1 MGALLLFTAFAG
13 ITYMLV
19 SLDLPAD
26 TPLGQTT
33 YLYAADGKTQ
43 LAKLSS
49 GADRE
54 LVSLDRVPDVLVDA
68 VLASEDQHFFEHS
81 GLDPAGI
88 ARATWHD
95 LRNKGAGL
103 QGGSTIT
110 QQYVKNAYLTHERTI
125 WRKLKEAAYAVK
137 VERKYDKK
145 EILERYLNTIYFGRG
160 AYGVQAAS
168 RAYFSKNVDEL
179 DLPRAAYLAGLIRA
193 PEIADA
199 RVALPV
205 AEARREK
212 VLSNMVVTKAIT
224 PAQREAALVQPLVD
238 IENDD
243 ESLVIAKSDRDAFV
257 TGAADGTD
265 YFIDY
270 VRRQLIKTLGG
281 QTAYSGGLRVTTTLD
296 FDAQDDAYRAVY
308 GATLTRA
315 SDPAG
320 ALVAIDDQGR
330 IRAMVGGRNWNM
342 PPEECDR
349 FHCKVNL
356 AVGREGGG
364 SGRQPGS
371 TFKPILLAETV
382 KEGYSVESS
391 FPGPPKITIPKAS
404 NGADWNVT
412 NFDEASYGRVNLI
425 DATRNSVNTVYAQ
438 LAVAIGANRMR
449 DMAREL
455 GVKTPLKA
463 NNSLVLGT
471 GEVSVLDMAAAFST
485 FANRGVRI
493 EPRAILRIETAG
505 GTVIEDNEKPDRTRV
520 LDEED
525 ADVVNF
531 CLRQVVER
539 GSGTAAQVAGRSII
553 GKTGTTQ
560 AFGDAWFV
568 GATRKLTTAVW
579 MGFPEGNSKKMDD
592 VRGQE
597 VTGGSFPALIFKRF
611 MTAAAGKAEPFPTP
625 ESFGGRVLNSRVPYV
640 TPPSPSTSSVIKAGP
655 TTTGVKSSPAS
666 TAPAATVPAPTTTA
680 APPPPTTAQSPPT
693 TQRSRPT
700 VPGGSD

>member
-1 MGALLLFTAFAG
+1 MAALLLFTAIAG
-13 ITYMLV
+13 VTYMLV

-26 TPLGQTT
+26 VQSQLGQTT

-49 GADRE
+49 GSDRE

-88 ARATWHD
+88 LRATYYD
-95 LRNKGAGL
+95 IRNRGGAL

-110 QQYVKNAYLTHERTI
+110 QQYVKNAYLTSERTI

-137 VERKYDKK
+137 LERKFDKK
-145 EILERYLNTIYFGRG
+145 EILERYLNIIYFGRG

-168 RAYFSKNVDEL
+168 RSYFGMDVDEL
-179 DLPRAAYLAGLIRA
+179 DLPRASYLAGLIRA
-193 PEIADA
+193 PEVADA
-199 RVALPV
+199 RVHLDV
-205 AEARREK
+205 AEARRDK
-212 VLSNMVVTKAIT
+212 VLRNMVETRAIT
-224 PAQREAALVQPLVD
+224 PAQRLAAQSEPLVN
-238 IENDD
+238 IEHPD
-243 ESLVIAKSDRDAFV
+243 ESLVIEKAARDSFV
-257 TGAADGTD
+257 TGTSDGTD

-270 VRRQLIKTLGG
+270 VRRQLIESQGE
-281 QTAYSGGLRVTTTLD
+281 QVAFSGGLRVTTSLD

-308 GATLTRA
+308 GSTLTRA

-320 ALVAIDDQGR
+320 ALVAVDDQGR

-342 PPEECDR
+342 EPDECAR
-349 FHCKVNL
+349 TQCKVNL

-371 TFKPILLAETV
+371 TFKPVLLAETV
-382 KEGYSVESS
+382 REGYSVESA
-391 FPGPPKITIPKAS
+391 FPGPAKITIPKAS
-404 NGADWNVT
+404 NGADWNVA
-412 NFDEASYGRVNLI
+412 NFDDAAYGRVNLV

-438 LAVAIGANRMR
+438 LAVAIGANKMR
-449 DMAREL
+449 DMARDL
-455 GVKTPLKA
+455 GVKTPLRP

-493 EPRAILRIETAG
+493 EPRAILKIETAN
-505 GTVIEDNEKPDRTRV
+505 GTVIEDNEKPDRERV
-520 LDEED
+520 LDEQD

-539 GSGTAAQVAGRSII
+539 GSGTAALIPGKSLI

-579 MGFPEGNSKKMDD
+579 MGYPEGNSRKMDN
-592 VRGQE
+592 VRGKE
-597 VTGGSFPALIFKRF
+597 VTGGSLPAVIFKKF
-611 MTAAAGKAEPFPTP
+611 MAAAAGKADPFPTP
-625 ESFGGRVLNSRVPYV
+625 EDFGGRILNSRVPYS
-640 TPPSPSTSSVIKAGP
+640 TPALTPTTGAAKSGSSTS
-655 TTTGVKSSPAS
+655 TKSSPVS
-666 TAPAATVPAPTTTA
+666 TTPAATVPAPTTTA
-680 APPPPTTAQSPPT
+680 APVAPPTTQSPPT
-693 TQRSRPT
+693 TRRSPPT
-700 VPGGSD
+700 TGLD

>member
-1 MGALLLFTAFAG
+1 MGALLVFTAFAG

-33 YLYAADGKTQ
+33 YLYSSDGKTQ

-54 LVSLDRVPDVLVDA
+54 VVSLDRVPDVLVDA

-88 ARATWHD
+88 LRATWYD
-95 LRNKGAGL
+95 LRNRNSL

-110 QQYVKNAYLTHERTI
+110 QQYVKNAYLTSERTI

-137 VERKYDKK
+137 VERKFDKK

-179 DLPRAAYLAGLIRA
+179 DLSRSSYLAGLIRA
-193 PEIADA
+193 PELADA
-199 RVALPV
+199 RVAPAV
-205 AEARREK
+205 AEARRDK
-212 VLSNMVVTKAIT
+212 VLRNMVITRAIT
-224 PAQREAALVQPLVD
+224 PAQRQQALSVPLVN
-238 IENDD
+238 IEHDE
-243 ESLVIAKSDRDAFV
+243 ESLVIAKADRDAFV
-257 TGAADGTD
+257 TAASDGTD

-270 VRRQLIKTLGG
+270 VRRQLIKTLGE
-281 QTAYSGGLRVTTTLD
+281 QTAFSGGLRVTTSLD
-296 FDAQDDAYRAVY
+296 FEAQDDAYRAVY
-308 GATLTRA
+308 GATLTRP

-330 IRAMVGGRNWNM
+330 IRAMVGGRDWNL
-342 PPEECDR
+342 PPDECAQAQ
-349 FHCKVNL
+349 CKVNL

-371 TFKPILLAETV
+371 TFKPVLLAETV
-382 KEGYSVESS
+382 KEGYSVESA
-391 FPGPPKITIPKAS
+391 FPGPSKITIPKAS

-412 NFDEASYGRVNLI
+412 NFEEAAYGRVNLV

-438 LAVAIGANRMR
+438 LAVAIGAERMQK
-449 DMAREL
+449 MAEDL
-455 GVKTPLKA
+455 GVKTPLKPH
-463 NNSLVLGT
+463 NSLVLGT
-471 GEVSVLDMAAAFST
+471 GEVSVLDMAAAYST

-493 EPRAILRIETAG
+493 EPKAILKIETAG
-505 GTVIEDNEKPDRTRV
+505 GTVIRDNQKPDRTRV
-520 LDEED
+520 LDESD

-539 GSGTAAQVAGRSII
+539 GSGAAAQIPGQSII

-579 MGFPEGNSKKMDD
+579 MGYPEGNAKRMDN
-592 VRGQE
+592 VRGKE

-611 MTAAAGKAEPFPTP
+611 MTAAAGKADPFPTP
-625 ESFGGRVLNSRVPYV
+625 ESFGGRILNARVPYV
-640 TPPSPSTSSVIKAGP
+640 TSLVPPTTSGLKAGS
-655 TTTGVKSSPAS
+655 TTTPKSSPAS
-666 TAPAATVPAPTTTA
+666 TTPAATVPAPTSTAVPVAPSTT
-680 APPPPTTAQSPPT
+680 QSPPST
-693 TQRSRPT
+693 RRSPPT
-700 VPGGSD
+700 APGGAPG

>member
-1 MGALLLFTAFAG
+1 MGALLAFTALAG
-13 ITYMLV
+13 VTFMLV
-19 SLDLPAD
+19 NLKLPAD

-33 YLYAADGKTQ
+33 YLYASDGETA
-43 LAKLSS
+43 LAKLSDGS
-49 GADRE
+49 DRE
-54 LVSLDRVPDVLVDA
+54 LVSIDKVPDVLVDA

-88 ARATWHD
+88 LRATWHD
-95 LRNKGAGL
+95 LRNKGGGL

-137 VERKYDKK
+137 VERKFDKK

-168 RAYFSKNVDEL
+168 RAYFSKDVG
-179 DLPRAAYLAGLIRA
+179 DLNLSEAAYLAGLIRA
-193 PEIADA
+193 PELADA
-199 RVALPV
+199 RVAPEV
-205 AEARREK
+205 AERRRAK
-212 VLSNMVVTKAIT
+212 VLGNMVLTHAIT
-224 PAQREAALVQPLVD
+224 PAERRRAEAAPVA
-238 IENDD
+238 
-243 ESLVIAKSDRDAFV
+243 VIDKADRDPIV
-257 TGAADGTD
+257 TAANTGTD

-270 VRRQLIKTLGG
+270 VRRQLVKTLGE
-281 QTAYSGGLRVTTTLD
+281 QTAFSGGLRVTTSLD
-296 FDAQDDAYRAVY
+296 FKAQRDAYRAVY
-308 GATLTRA
+308 GATLTRK

-320 ALVAIDDQGR
+320 ALVSIDDQGR
-330 IRAMVGGRNWNM
+330 IRAMVGGRDWNM
-342 PPEECDR
+342 PPDECDR
-349 FHCKVNL
+349 THCKVNL

-438 LAVAIGANRMR
+438 LAVAIGATHMR
-449 DMAREL
+449 DMARDL
-455 GVKTPLKA
+455 GVKTPLKP

-493 EPRAILRIETAG
+493 DPRAILKIETASG
-505 GTVIEDNEKPDRTRV
+505 SVIQDNEKPKRTRV
-520 LDEED
+520 LQEKD

-579 MGFPEGNSKKMDD
+579 MGYPEGNSKKMDD
-592 VRGQE
+592 VRGKE
-597 VTGGSFPALIFKRF
+597 VTGGSFPASIFKRF
-611 MTAAAGKAEPFPTP
+611 MTAAAGKADPFPTP
-625 ESFGGRVLNSRVPYV
+625 TSFDGKILNSRVPYV
-640 TPPSPSTSSVIKAGP
+640 TPLVTPTTSGATKVSGPSTTAKRSPVSTSPASTTPSPSTTAAEPAGP
-655 TTTGVKSSPAS
+655 TTTVA
-666 TAPAATVPAPTTTA
+666 
-680 APPPPTTAQSPPT
+680 AQSPQST
-693 TQRSRPT
+693 FRRPPGS
-700 VPGGSD
+700 PGGSPP